1 MGSGASSDPWMSRMY
16 PDELVENDR
25 IPGWWRFSKI
35 FGIFNPI
42 FLGKFMIQ
50 FDNLSHIFQM
60 GLVKNHQLKSDEHDL
75 PLSEQKTGQKNGR
88 PARFSQVNFN
98 GVNFL
103 VPCLHGGIGSI
114 YNPRILLGDSISPT
128 YHLLS

>member
-50 FDNLSHIFQM
+50 FDESAYF
-60 GLVKNHQLKSDEHDL
+60 S
-75 PLSEQKTGQKNGR
+75 NGFGEK
-88 PARFSQVNFN
+88 P
-98 GVNFL
+98 
-103 VPCLHGGIGSI
+103 PTKIGC
-114 YNPRILLGDSISPT
+114 T
-128 YHLLS
+128 